1 MTKPSLIDTSVGS
14 SAMVLAAGLG
24 KRMHPITLAIPK
36 PLIEVAGKRLIDY
49 AFDHLRAA
57 GVKRAVVNVHSHANQ
72 LENWARAQTGPEIV
86 ISDERDALLDTGGGI
101 VRALRHLGSDP
112 FLVLNSDSFWLDGTT
127 SAIERLRRMWDEK
140 KMDSLLLLSPVSSSV
155 GYDGA
160 GDFHMDAEGR
170 LSRKDK
176 TGPAPFIY
184 AGCFIVSPALF
195 AGAPNEPF
203 SMNLLWDKAQARG
216 RLFGIRHDG
225 LWIHVGRPDSI
236 AYAEQAMKH
245 YMP

>member
-1 MTKPSLIDTSVGS
+1 MIKPAEIDTSVGS

-24 KRMHPITLAIPK
+24 KRMHPITLAVPK

-57 GVKRAVVNVHSHANQ
+57 GVKRAVINVHYHANQ
-72 LENWARAQTGPEIV
+72 LENWAHAREFPEIV
-86 ISDERDALLDTGGGI
+86 VSDERDGLLDTGGGI
-101 VRALRHLGSDP
+101 VKALHHLGPNP

-127 SAIERLRRMWDEK
+127 SAIERLRRMWDGR
-140 KMDSLLLLSPVSSSV
+140 KMDSLLLLSPVASSI
-155 GYDGA
+155 GYDGT

-170 LSRKDK
+170 LTRKDE

-184 AGCFIVSPALF
+184 AGCFIVSPTLF

-203 SMNLLWDKAQARG
+203 SMNLLWDKVQARG

-225 LWIHVGRPDSI
+225 LWIHVGRPESI
-236 AYAEQAMKH
+236 AYAEEAMKN